1 MAAGGH
7 DLPEDEAAAAV
18 VHVNP
23 EKLVSG
29 EVDAA
34 LEHLLG
40 HVHGVEFDQKLDNAL
55 WGRMLGS
62 ALCVGKRPCNK
73 ENYLT
78 GPLEYTATKVT

>member
-1 MAAGGH
+1 MAAGVH

-23 EKLVSG
+23 EELVSG

-40 HVHGVEFDQKLDNAL
+40 HVNGVEFDQKLDN
-55 WGRMLGS
+55 
-62 ALCVGKRPCNK
+62 VGKDVGLCSDRI
-73 ENYLT
+73 LFA
-78 GPLEYTATKVT
+78 LESDLVIRRII

>member
-7 DLPEDEAAAAV
+7 DLPENEAAAAV

-23 EKLVSG
+23 EELVSG

-40 HVHGVEFDQKLDNAL
+40 HVHGVEFDQKLDN
-55 WGRMLGS
+55 
-62 ALCVGKRPCNK
+62 VGKDVG
-73 ENYLT
+73 L
-78 GPLEYTATKVT
+78 